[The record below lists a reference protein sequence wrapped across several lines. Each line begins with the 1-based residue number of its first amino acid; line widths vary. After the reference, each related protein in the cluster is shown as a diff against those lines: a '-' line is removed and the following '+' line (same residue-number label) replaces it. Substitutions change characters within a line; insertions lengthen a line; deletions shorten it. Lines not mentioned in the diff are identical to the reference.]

1 MATGWGREG
10 WGTDIWGGT
19 SVSITLTGLE
29 ATSALG
35 TLTSVT
41 GEANISVNGLAGTSQ
56 LGNITLVT
64 NNNISV
70 TGLSVTGEVSGVGVN
85 AQAVATLPSLVS
97 SVGTVSVQIQAEAN
111 VTPYRTRKHFCSW
124 NPNSRC

>member
-1 MATGWGREG
+1 MATGWGRQG

-19 SVSITLTGLE
+19 SVSTTLTGFEL
-29 ATSALG
+29 TSALG

-56 LGNITLVT
+56 LGTITLVT

-70 TGLSVTGEVSGVGVN
+70 TGFQPLLLL
-85 AQAVATLPSLVS
+85 VA
-97 SVGTVSVQIQAEAN
+97 
-111 VTPYRTRKHFCSW
+111 
-124 NPNSRC
+124 